1 MASGSPTIS
10 PEADPLARRFA
21 VLRAQHRRALVP
33 YVTAGYPTP
42 DTTVALLDALA
53 DAGADII
60 ELGVPFSDPVADG
73 PTIQR
78 SSFTA
83 LQHGVDIAWTLDA
96 LRGFRSRR
104 DVPVVL
110 FSYLN
115 PVLGYGV
122 EAFLRDAAAAGAQ
135 GVLLTDLPAG
145 ADADL
150 ERVFQESPLSFI
162 RLVAPTTDPHRLL
175 DIAAHAQG
183 FLYYVGR
190 MGVTGAHAALRSETL
205 DEVARLRAQV
215 SVPVAV
221 GFGVS
226 TPQQAAEIG
235 RVADGVIVGSAL
247 IDALD
252 AGGIDGAA
260 RLLRD
265 MRRALDAAGI
275 VPGSPEPPPR

>member
-1 MASGSPTIS
+1 MASASPTTS
-10 PEADPLARRFA
+10 RETDPLAARFA
-21 VLRAQHRRALVP
+21 TLRERGRCALIP
-33 YVTAGYPTP
+33 YITAGYPTP
-42 DTTVALLDALA
+42 AATGPLLDALA
-53 DAGADII
+53 DAGADVI

-78 SSFTA
+78 SSFAA
-83 LQHGVDIAWTLDA
+83 LEAGTTLVTVLELLRSFRDQH
-96 LRGFRSRR
+96 

-115 PVLGYGV
+115 PVLGHGV
-122 EAFLRDAAAAGAQ
+122 SKFLRDAAQAGAE

-145 ADADL
+145 ADEEL
-150 ERVFQESPLSFI
+150 ERAFEEGPLSFV
-162 RLVAPTTDPHRLL
+162 RLVAPTTPRERLL
-175 DIAAHAQG
+175 RIGRDAQG

-190 MGVTGAHAALRSETL
+190 LGVTGARAELRAETL
-205 DEVARLRAQV
+205 AEVERLRAEI

-226 TPQQAAEIG
+226 TPEQAAEIA

-252 AGGIDGAA
+252 AGGVDAA
-260 RLLRD
+260 AALLRA
-265 MRRALDAAGI
+265 MRTAIDT
-275 VPGSPEPPPR
+275 PH